1 MMNVG
6 FKQCPSYFK
15 SIAGQAHQMELH
27 ETSKDE
33 DSKPLEKSC
42 THSNASSEIFERE
55 KWSKK
60 VEFFLSAIGY
70 AVGLGNIWRFPYLAF
85 KHGGGA
91 FLIPY
96 ILMLIICGMPLFFM
110 ELALGQYVSLGPI
123 SSWAAILP
131 IAKGLYFIGI
141 CCQLCW

>member
-1 MMNVG
+1 
-6 FKQCPSYFK
+6 
-15 SIAGQAHQMELH
+15 MEVNESL
-27 ETSKDE
+27 TSKEKD
-33 DSKPLEKSC
+33 DSNHLIHNKDSELSEKPAKSAPDQE
-42 THSNASSEIFERE
+42 HSEEEGEFERE

-70 AVGLGNIWRFPYLAF
+70 AVGLGNVWRFPYLAF

-110 ELALGQYVSLGPI
+110 ELALGQHISLGPV
-123 SSWAAILP
+123 SSWAAICP
-131 IAKGLYFIGI
+131 IAKGMSGVDPY
-141 CCQLCW
+141 CH